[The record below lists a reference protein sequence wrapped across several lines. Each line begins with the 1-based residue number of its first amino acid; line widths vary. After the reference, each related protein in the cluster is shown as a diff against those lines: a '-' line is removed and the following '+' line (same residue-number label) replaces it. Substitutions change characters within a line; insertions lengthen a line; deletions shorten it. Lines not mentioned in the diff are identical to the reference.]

1 MKHVTSLLAPF
12 LLTLACAPRQE
23 LCAGPT
29 ACRAFECVAGQCPA
43 KEATTLYAGTR
54 RMVVP
59 ASDLAVL
66 ERGAPSEGG
75 ALPAIFTLG
84 APSERTELL
93 LRFDLRLDRGASIV
107 RASVLLDRS
116 DAVMSDPL
124 PVAIHADRVIGRWN
138 PRTVS
143 WSTAPPIQDVRL
155 PRTVIAS
162 TTPSLVRVDVTDLVR
177 LWLAHDP
184 RDQGLSIV
192 AENETPTGVTF
203 TLGSASLPDLRET
216 PPGKSDLSQPPR
228 LELYLR

>member
-1 MKHVTSLLAPF
+1 MGLLRGYPFGAPMMRVASLLAP
-12 LLTLACAPRQE
+12 LLVTLACAPRKE
-23 LCAGPT
+23 LCAGP
-29 ACRAFECVAGQCPA
+29 ADCRASDCVAGKCLA
-43 KEATTLYAGTR
+43 KDATSIYVGTR
-54 RMVVP
+54 RMVLP

-66 ERGAPSEGG
+66 ERGAHSEGG

-84 APSERTELL
+84 APSDRTELL
-93 LRFDLRLDRGASIV
+93 LRFDFRLDRGASIV

-116 DAVMSDPL
+116 NAVMSDPL

-143 WSTAPPIQDVRL
+143 WSTAPPVEDVRP

-192 AENETPTGVTF
+192 AETETATGVTF
-203 TLGSASLPDLRET
+203 TLGGTSLPDPKE
-216 PPGKSDLSQPPR
+216 
-228 LELYLR
+228 